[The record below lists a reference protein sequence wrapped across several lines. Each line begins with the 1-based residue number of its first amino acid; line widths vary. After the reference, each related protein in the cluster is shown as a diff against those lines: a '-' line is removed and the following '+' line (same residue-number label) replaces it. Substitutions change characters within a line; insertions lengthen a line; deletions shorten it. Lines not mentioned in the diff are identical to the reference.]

1 MGARCATWT
10 RWPIPRRSNSTA
22 TGRSSRRDARSS
34 ANSASGEE
42 RATMNFIAIVV
53 ALALEQWRAFQWRAG
68 VERAFVRFAR
78 YLEGAMNGGTRQQG
92 AIATL
97 LALAPPVAITA
108 LIHFALVAVHPMLA
122 LLWSIAVLY
131 LLMGFR
137 RFSHAVSSI
146 VLALKAGELPSAR
159 RTVEHRTR
167 GTGQDDE
174 PEHHR
179 EHLPVRVD
187 QAALD
192 RKPRDFFGRQLG
204 GDAATP
210 CGQRAPR

>member
-1 MGARCATWT
+1 
-10 RWPIPRRSNSTA
+10 
-22 TGRSSRRDARSS
+22 
-34 ANSASGEE
+34 
-42 RATMNFIAIVV
+42 MNFIAIVV

-78 YLEGAMNGGTRQQG
+78 YLERAMNGGTRQQG

-97 LALAPPVAITA
+97 LALAPPVVITA
-108 LIHFALVAVHPMLA
+108 LIHFALVAVHPLLA

-159 RTVEHRTR
+159 RTLTLAF
-167 GTGQDDE
+167 GIALPTE
-174 PEHHR
+174 PGFSSTSDGSR
-179 EHLPVRVD
+179 
-187 QAALD
+187 
-192 RKPRDFFGRQLG
+192 
-204 GDAATP
+204 
-210 CGQRAPR
+210 